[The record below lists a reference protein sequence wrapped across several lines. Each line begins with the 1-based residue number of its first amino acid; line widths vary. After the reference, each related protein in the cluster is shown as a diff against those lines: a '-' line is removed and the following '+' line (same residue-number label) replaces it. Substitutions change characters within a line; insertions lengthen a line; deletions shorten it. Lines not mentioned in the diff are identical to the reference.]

1 MTDSELKM
9 SEEEGEQG
17 EQMKQREESAER
29 RRRRRRGG
37 RPHHEE
43 SVVGKKIQ
51 ESKLDSWQYHIMV
64 VISLLVQSA
73 NPTEALWYLILG
85 YISNIDLACGQ
96 GTVFCDSA
104 HTHTQVHW

>member
-1 MTDSELKM
+1 MADSELKM

-17 EQMKQREESAER
+17 EQMKQREESAE
-29 RRRRRRGG
+29 RRRRRGG

-96 GTVFCDSA
+96 GRVFCDSL
-104 HTHTQVHW
+104 